1 MGAKIYVHKV
11 KKLIFSG
18 TETLFKAGVFAEK
31 LTKNKITLTI
41 PDKMMKTSFSV
52 AMILALATGTH
63 INSSVSLDHEL
74 FHVERVETQRAPE
87 EERVSPAA
95 GVETRTVTQVD
106 HLERPAK
113 LCRGAADGGR

>member
-74 FHVERVETQRAPE
+74 DIDNYVFSQIMANSTNKIKYNPGDKVFVPGDELA
-87 EERVSPAA
+87 
-95 GVETRTVTQVD
+95 
-106 HLERPAK
+106 
-113 LCRGAADGGR
+113 